1 MQTQIPFALAP
12 DGIDPDKVPCKL
24 LNTGAH
30 MPAIGLGTFGSDHVP
45 PQQVADAVEEAIAL
59 GYRHIDCAS
68 VYGNEKEIGRAL
80 RRVLSSGLVRRD
92 ELFITSKLWN
102 DMHKPGDVLR
112 SLSATLQDL
121 CLDYVDLYLVHWPFP
136 NYHAPFCS
144 VDARNPDSRPFFIEE
159 FMGVWRQMEAAYKL
173 GLARAIGTSNVTVPK
188 LKQILQAC
196 SVKPACNEMELHPH
210 FQQRDLFNFVMAQGI
225 QPIGYAPIGS
235 PARPA
240 RDTTPEDTCDLEDPE
255 IRAIAAAHGV
265 HPAVICVKWAL
276 QNGQVPIPFSTT
288 RKNFRANLLAA
299 VQDPLSPQEMER
311 IAAIDKNCRLIKGQ
325 VFLWEGASGWE
336 NLWDQAG
343 EIDRTGW
350 KGV

>member
-24 LNTGAH
+24 LNTGAR

-225 QPIGYAPIGS
+225 QPIGYSPIGS
-235 PARPA
+235 PARPPGHHP
-240 RDTTPEDTCDLEDPE
+240 RGYLRPGGSGDSGHRRGPRGTSGGDLRKMGPAK
-255 IRAIAAAHGV
+255 RPGS
-265 HPAVICVKWAL
+265 HPLFHHPQKL
-276 QNGQVPIPFSTT
+276 PRKPFGS
-288 RKNFRANLLAA
+288 R
-299 VQDPLSPQEMER
+299 PGSP
-311 IAAIDKNCRLIKGQ
+311 
-325 VFLWEGASGWE
+325 
-336 NLWDQAG
+336 
-343 EIDRTGW
+343 
-350 KGV
+350 

>member
-1 MQTQIPFALAP
+1 
-12 DGIDPDKVPCKL
+12 
-24 LNTGAH
+24 
-30 MPAIGLGTFGSDHVP
+30 
-45 PQQVADAVEEAIAL
+45 
-59 GYRHIDCAS
+59 
-68 VYGNEKEIGRAL
+68 
-80 RRVLSSGLVRRD
+80 
-92 ELFITSKLWN
+92 
-102 DMHKPGDVLR
+102 
-112 SLSATLQDL
+112 
-121 CLDYVDLYLVHWPFP
+121 
-136 NYHAPFCS
+136 
-144 VDARNPDSRPFFIEE
+144 
-159 FMGVWRQMEAAYKL
+159 MGVWRQMEAAYKL

-225 QPIGYAPIGS
+225 QPIGYSPIGS